1 MLLLSPTWITTCS
14 SCGFSLLFS
23 PLLLLPVFI
32 NFFIIILQFA
42 KMTKTSGLSED
53 IVWNCKIL
61 LKERDVVLKLMNK
74 CEDISNKL
82 TKQVTRIT
90 RDGGCG
96 WNIEQPS
103 ILNRRYL
110 SFLYFRRVLKTGI
123 FKNWV
128 SESRVADFW
137 YLVAVSELD
146 SDVQHLRESNIF

>member
-1 MLLLSPTWITTCS
+1 M
-14 SCGFSLLFS
+14 
-23 PLLLLPVFI
+23 FI
-32 NFFIIILQFA
+32 DFFIIIILQFT

-110 SFLYFRRVLKTGI
+110 SFLYFRRVLDNKVYLKTGI
-123 FKNWV
+123 FSTVV
-128 SESRVADFW
+128 SKSRVADFS
-137 YLVAVSELD
+137 YLVALIELHSE
-146 SDVQHLRESNIF
+146 VQQLRESNTFF

>member
-1 MLLLSPTWITTCS
+1 
-14 SCGFSLLFS
+14 
-23 PLLLLPVFI
+23 
-32 NFFIIILQFA
+32 
-42 KMTKTSGLSED
+42 MTKTSGLSED

-90 RDGGCG
+90 RDGECG

-110 SFLYFRRVLKTGI
+110 SFLYFRWVLDSKVYLKTGI
-123 FKNWV
+123 FRTVV

-137 YLVAVSELD
+137 YLAALSELD
-146 SDVQHLRESNIF
+146 SDVQHLRESNRFLKCVRKTGGQDKRIKNYNSVLFPLVSGECNSQT

>member
-1 MLLLSPTWITTCS
+1 
-14 SCGFSLLFS
+14 
-23 PLLLLPVFI
+23 
-32 NFFIIILQFA
+32 
-42 KMTKTSGLSED
+42 MTKTSGLSED

-90 RDGGCG
+90 RDGECG

-110 SFLYFRRVLKTGI
+110 SFLYFRWVLDNKVYLKTGI
-123 FKNWV
+123 FRTVV

-137 YLVAVSELD
+137 YLAALSELD
-146 SDVQHLRESNIF
+146 SDVQHLRESNRFLKCVRKTGGQDKRIKNYNSVLFPLVSGECNSQT

>member
-1 MLLLSPTWITTCS
+1 MREDQDAVAVSYLNYCLHQLW
-14 SCGFSLLFS
+14 
-23 PLLLLPVFI
+23 VFTAAVPAFI
-32 NFFIIILQFA
+32 DIFIIIILQFT

-110 SFLYFRRVLKTGI
+110 SFL
-123 FKNWV
+123 
-128 SESRVADFW
+128 
-137 YLVAVSELD
+137 
-146 SDVQHLRESNIF
+146 

>member
-1 MLLLSPTWITTCS
+1 M
-14 SCGFSLLFS
+14 
-23 PLLLLPVFI
+23 LLPVFI
-32 NFFIIILQFA
+32 DFFFIIVLQFT

-90 RDGGCG
+90 RDGEYG

-110 SFLYFRRVLKTGI
+110 LFLYFRRVLYTKVCLKTGI
-123 FKNWV
+123 FRTV
-128 SESRVADFW
+128 V
-137 YLVAVSELD
+137 
-146 SDVQHLRESNIF
+146 

>member
-1 MLLLSPTWITTCS
+1 
-14 SCGFSLLFS
+14 
-23 PLLLLPVFI
+23 
-32 NFFIIILQFA
+32 
-42 KMTKTSGLSED
+42 MTKTSGLSED

-90 RDGGCG
+90 RDGECG

-110 SFLYFRRVLKTGI
+110 SFLYFRWVLDSKVYLKTGI
-123 FKNWV
+123 FRTVV

-137 YLVAVSELD
+137 YLAALSELD
-146 SDVQHLRESNIF
+146 SDVQHLRESNRFLKCIRKTGGQDKRIKNYNSVLFPLVSGECNSQT

>member
-1 MLLLSPTWITTCS
+1 MDFHCSTFAAITS
-14 SCGFSLLFS
+14 
-23 PLLLLPVFI
+23 VHRI
-32 NFFIIILQFA
+32 FFMILQFT
-42 KMTKTSGLSED
+42 KMTKTTGLSED

-90 RDGGCG
+90 GDRGCG

-110 SFLYFRRVLKTGI
+110 SFLYFIRVLDNKVYLKTGI
-123 FKNWV
+123 FKNVV
-128 SESRVADFW
+128 SESRVANFSSI
-137 YLVAVSELD
+137 VALSELN
-146 SDVQHLRESNIF
+146 SDVQHLRESNRFF